1 MLFFCNKMFS
11 LINIRKV
18 LCVDSIQISSYFART
33 TPTKMSL
40 LVLTNFKLMAIVN
53 DDIIYSMAYVV

>member
-33 TPTKMSL
+33 TPTKMA

>member
-1 MLFFCNKMFS
+1 MFS

-33 TPTKMSL
+33 TPTKMA